1 MSKVVVKSTF
11 TENKITYPSG
21 SVLDEK
27 EIPKCCKD
35 LVEPYDE
42 KKHKYAVP
50 FDPAENARADE
61 IGTKAMK
68 TGDLKNK

>member
-11 TENKITYPSG
+11 TENKITYRAG

-27 EIPKCCKD
+27 DVPKGCKD

-42 KKHKYAVP
+42 TKHKQAVP
-50 FDPAENARADE
+50 FDPDENVREDE
-61 IGTKAMK
+61 IRTRAMK